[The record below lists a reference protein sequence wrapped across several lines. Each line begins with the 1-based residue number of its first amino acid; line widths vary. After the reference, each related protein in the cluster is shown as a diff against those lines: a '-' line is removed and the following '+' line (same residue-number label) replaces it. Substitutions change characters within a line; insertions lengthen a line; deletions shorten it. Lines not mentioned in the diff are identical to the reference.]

1 MPAERQRL
9 LWRFIGGL
17 RSGNAT
23 NYTQLASDGT
33 LTQVDA
39 SALLGASDNGTTFS
53 ASGYQRMTAKARVL
67 RDVWLPATAFSV
79 PLGPASGAGVGASG
93 ACGAG
98 SLFASCVL
106 FDITGS
112 AFPGT
117 VGSPALTALN
127 MGVGGSPAS
136 PLSALAV
143 IHKPTDADTSGSI
156 IAYVDWTTGQ
166 TPATTG
172 SKISMQLALGYLG
185 TGSTIRTAA
194 SAGVPIGTASYSG
207 TSCGLFQTTCIGKLP
222 SWTANDQ
229 VGLLVLQL
237 GASAGADSG
246 KLSTACVF
254 VLGVRLQYVACA
266 LGAQSTE

>member
-39 SALLGASDNGTTFS
+39 SALLGASDNGTTFN
-53 ASGYQRMTAKARVL
+53 ASGYQRIAKKARVL
-67 RDVWLPATAFSV
+67 RDIWIPAANFDV

-106 FDITGS
+106 FNITGS
-112 AFPGT
+112 VFGGT
-117 VGSPALTALN
+117 VGSPAITALN

-136 PLSALAV
+136 PLSAMAT
-143 IHKPTDADTSGSI
+143 ITKPTDADTSGSI

-172 SKISMQLALGYLG
+172 SKVSMIVGLGFLG
-185 TGSTIRTAA
+185 TGSSIRTAA

-207 TSCGLFQTTCIGKLP
+207 TSCGLFQTTCVGKLP
-222 SWTANDQ
+222 SFTANDQ
-229 VGLLVLQL
+229 LGFVVLQL
-237 GASAGADSG
+237 GASAGGDSG

-254 VLGVRLQYVACA
+254 VLGMRLRYVACA